1 VVKKV
6 IGCIW
11 DEFSG
16 PLKGYIKKRVANEED
31 AEDILQEVFIKINNN
46 LKNLEDEKKIHA
58 WIYTITRNTIIDYY
72 RKNSKM
78 PELAELDENVSDNN
92 LVELNANLEIA
103 ACLKGMINNLPEKYK
118 EAILLSEFE
127 KLSQK
132 EMSEKIGISISGVKS
147 RVQRGRKM
155 LKEMLL
161 GCCQLKFDSLGNV
174 IDYEHKEKQCR
185 FCKKKDV

>member
-1 VVKKV
+1 MKKV

-11 DEFSG
+11 DEFNR
-16 PLKGYIKKRVANEED
+16 PLKQYIKKRVANEED
-31 AEDILQEVFIKINNN
+31 AEDILQEVFIKIHNS

-58 WIYTITRNTIIDYY
+58 WIYTITRNTITDYY

-78 PELAELDENVSDNN
+78 PEVTELDENISANSP
-92 LVELNANLEIA
+92 LELTANLEIA

-127 KLSQK
+127 KLTQK
-132 EMSEKIGISISGVKS
+132 EMSEKLGITVSGVKS
-147 RVQRGRKM
+147 RVQRGRKI
-155 LKEMLL
+155 LKEMLF
-161 GCCQLKFDSLGNV
+161 GCCQLEFDSLGHV

>member
-1 VVKKV
+1 M
-6 IGCIW
+6 ISCIW
-11 DEFSG
+11 DEFRG

-31 AEDILQEVFIKINNN
+31 AEDILQDVFIK
-46 LKNLEDEKKIHA
+46 
-58 WIYTITRNTIIDYY
+58 
-72 RKNSKM
+72 
-78 PELAELDENVSDNN
+78 
-92 LVELNANLEIA
+92 
-103 ACLKGMINNLPEKYK
+103 INNLPEKYR

-132 EMSEKIGISISGVKS
+132 EMSKKLGISISGVKS
-147 RVQRGRKM
+147 RVQRGRKI

-161 GCCQLKFDSLGNV
+161 GCCHLEFDSLGHV

>member
-1 VVKKV
+1 MKKV

-11 DEFSG
+11 DEFSK
-16 PLKGYIKKRVANEED
+16 PLKGYIKKRVDNEED

-58 WIYTITRNTIIDYY
+58 WIYTIARNAITDYY
-72 RKNSKM
+72 RKNSKR
-78 PELAELDENVSDNN
+78 PQLTELDENISDNSP
-92 LVELNANLEIA
+92 VELTANLEIA

-118 EAILLSEFE
+118 ETILLSEFE

-132 EMSEKIGISISGVKS
+132 EMSEKLGMSISGVKS

-161 GCCQLKFDSLGNV
+161 GCCHLEFDSLGHV
-174 IDYEHKEKQCR
+174 IDYEHKEKNCR